1 MKGLLGKFYVSK
13 IYRRTGFEERCVLEV
28 MKFAFD
34 IMKLEKLIIFVNE
47 PNQYFF
53 KLLLYVH
60 FRLIKMKPKNNG
72 AYNRLMLSMNREDY
86 DELMQKH
93 YKKLIKNK
101 FYNHYIMEHYR
112 DNLQSSLSSNT
123 GMYMKGG
130 ALGRGGNNQRNHM
143 SS

>member
-28 MKFAFD
+28 MKFAFEV
-34 IMKLEKLIIFVNE
+34 MKLEKLIIFVNE

-60 FRLIKMKPKNNG
+60 FRLIKMKPKNGG
-72 AYNRLMLSMNREDY
+72 AYNRLMLSMSREDF
-86 DELMQKH
+86 DELMTKH

-112 DNLQSSLSSNT
+112 DNIYSSVSSNS
-123 GMYMKGG
+123 GIYK
-130 ALGRGGNNQRNHM
+130 
-143 SS
+143 